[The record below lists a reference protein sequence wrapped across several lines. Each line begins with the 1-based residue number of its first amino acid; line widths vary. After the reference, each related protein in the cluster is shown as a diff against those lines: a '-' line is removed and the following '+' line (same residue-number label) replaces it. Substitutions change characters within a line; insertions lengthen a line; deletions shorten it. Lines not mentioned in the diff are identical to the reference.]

1 MLNHTYTSVKNANLV
16 DCGKKQHI
24 PSQPIPLLKEN
35 FLKEFRTELDKKKVL
50 TNLGIATDLVLEW
63 GNIKGDIGDNINL
76 IQELD
81 ARTTYTSQIENFKG
95 KVITL
100 IEGIKYLET
109 VVGNEQGVEN
119 EQNTRLENLE
129 KASEA
134 LAKDLETINTTLTE
148 SVKVDIEELKKN
160 LDTITKSVENI
171 TELIQVSSK
180 SDNALQLISG
190 EETPGLYVPD
200 LSGALNETSDNV
212 KKLDGRIT
220 DVENSLGDF
229 VTKEDLG
236 GEGDYNFVKQ
246 TEFDSYTKITNSE
259 FTNIKTDLQNTVKT
273 GEDGHVDTLYVNTI
287 SKNNDEGN
295 IKITDSFE
303 VESGIP
309 LDVRFVRETIDD
321 LLALPVEICH
331 EGMGVIVNSLSSLYI
346 LRKPEAGTVFNQDYV
361 SNINNWKC
369 PEDLVTVA
377 LSKEDYDNLPE
388 INPNVFYYIYEE
400 EFTLTRPPRREEY
413 ESDQDFEDAQ
423 LKWKDQVIQLDQQ
436 YVSASWGI
444 EIEELLSKKASN
456 ESVNLLKQE
465 INAIKGDGEGPSLG
479 NLGNSITEL
488 QEKSENLETL
498 IETNSEQ
505 LDSVKTSVTGI
516 EKSLESYV
524 TKEELQDET
533 QEFIFVKTSTY
544 ESDKSTFTEQLATKV
559 ETKEVSTENLKTTDL
574 DTTNLNLNNTE
585 IEIVDN
591 RLSVGGTLVA
601 NSDDLLKVE
610 VLTQSDYNNKES
622 KGEIDEEV
630 YYYTYEDENPMAT
643 KEDLQKALDRI
654 SALETD
660 LMLLTK
666 QVAILEEQIKSS
678 TPSE

>member
-220 DVENSLGDF
+220 NVENSLGDF

-413 ESDQDFEDAQ
+413 ESDQNFEDAQ

-505 LDSVKTSVTGI
+505 LDSVKTSVTEI
-516 EKSLESYV
+516 KKSLKSYV

-591 RLSVGGTLVA
+591 RLSVGGTLLA